1 MKPRNNFLTVSI
13 LAIFLLLIHNGCNED
28 QLELTNP
35 NVVAEPDF
43 FQNADDF
50 KLAVNGMYHPIT
62 AVFFWGRVVHT
73 GPLLRSDAFNIVPFG
88 QNTTMSTLQGQP
100 GVARWSTDMFPQ
112 LYQTVF
118 RANTIIEKINPENVP
133 DQATR
138 NQILGQAYFMRA
150 FANWYLVNLWGNV
163 PLVLKT
169 PDPKNREEFFPPA
182 ASPAEINAAIINDL
196 TKASETLPDSWRE
209 EGTDTPSN
217 DVGRPTRGSALA
229 LRGKTYLYIKDYP
242 KAITD
247 FTTVT
252 GLGYSLLPSGNYEN
266 NFTTTSENNSE
277 SVFELQFLGQTNFI
291 WGADIPGTGTQG
303 NYFIDYAPPEL
314 SPDNGHFINPHI
326 LQVFEDNGDVVRRNA
341 TIAFDYPGALGYGG
355 KPFTDDFAKDI
366 ELANSI
372 ELPDGSVGVPALFT
386 KKYAG
391 FDQGDRDQIPVLG
404 NTVGNNWRIIR
415 YADVLLMLAEAL
427 NEDNKTAQAIP
438 FINQVRERA
447 LIAPLPTTLNKAQV
461 EQAIIDERIMELTGE
476 GHRFFDLV
484 RWGIADDVLGSGST
498 IAGGRHPKSLAGP
511 TAVFTAG
518 QDEFIWIPVP
528 ELQANPNLK
537 QNDGY

>member
-1 MKPRNNFLTVSI
+1 MKLKNIFFTITI
-13 LAIFLLLIHNGCNED
+13 LAALLLVVNGCNED
-28 QLELTNP
+28 QLEISNP
-35 NVVAEPDF
+35 NAVGEADF
-43 FQNADDF
+43 FQTSEDF

-100 GVARWSTDMFPQ
+100 GIARWSSDMFPQ
-112 LYQTVF
+112 LYQTVY
-118 RANTIIEKINPENVP
+118 RANTIIEKISNISGSNPEAN
-133 DQATR
+133 
-138 NQILGQAYFMRA
+138 NEILGQAYFMRA

-169 PDPKNREEFFPPA
+169 PDPQNNEDFFPAQSNPTA
-182 ASPAEINAAIINDL
+182 INAAIISDL
-196 TKASETLPDSWRE
+196 TKASEMLPDSWSTE
-209 EGTDTPSN
+209 EK
-217 DVGRPTRGSALA
+217 GRPTKGSALA

-242 KAITD
+242 KAVTD
-247 FTTVT
+247 LTAVTTNF
-252 GLGYSLLPSGNYEN
+252 GYQLLPASQYEE
-266 NFTTTSENNSE
+266 NFTTTNENNAE
-277 SVFELQFLGQTNFI
+277 SVFELQFLGQANFI

-326 LQVFEDNGDVVRRNA
+326 LQVFEDNGDTVRRNA
-341 TIAFDYPGALGYGG
+341 TIAFDYPGAAGYGG
-355 KPFTDDFAKDI
+355 IPFKEDFEKDI
-366 ELANSI
+366 ELANTI

-391 FDQGDRDQIPVLG
+391 FDQGVRDQIPVLG

-427 NEDNKTAQAIP
+427 NENMATAEAIP
-438 FINQVRERA
+438 YINQVRTRA
-447 LIAPLPTTLNKAQV
+447 MIAPLPLTLDKAAV

-484 RWGIADDVLGSGST
+484 RWELADDVLGPGST

-511 TAVFTAG
+511 TAVFTVG
-518 QDEFIWIPVP
+518 QDELLWIPVP
-528 ELQANPNLK
+528 ELQANDNLD